1 MPDPLKSYD
10 YPTGNSELMTR
21 LQAGEPLDVVMEDI
35 RTKWTPGN
43 EHLWDEYDVESLVD
57 TDEKRWFAVNQL
69 IHARISVYRALK
81 TKGVDCRGSD
91 PFDSIEQVP
100 ILSLRLQARF
110 PQIRGWLGGNDHA
123 E

>member
-10 YPTGNSELMTR
+10 YPTGNIEMMMR
-21 LQAGEPLDVVMEDI
+21 MQAGEPFPIVMEDI

-57 TDEKRWFAVNQL
+57 SDEKRQYTVNQL

-81 TKGVDCRGSD
+81 TKDIDCRGSD
-91 PFDSIEQVP
+91 PFDSIAQVP
-100 ILSLRLQARF
+100 DLSRQLRARF
-110 PQIRGWLGGNDHA
+110 PESLDWLGGGDRG
-123 E
+123 